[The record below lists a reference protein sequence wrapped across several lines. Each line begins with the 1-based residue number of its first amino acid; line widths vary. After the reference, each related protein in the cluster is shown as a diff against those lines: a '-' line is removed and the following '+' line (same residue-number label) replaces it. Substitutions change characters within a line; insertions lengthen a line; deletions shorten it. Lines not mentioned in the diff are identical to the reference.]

1 MSADASSSKN
11 TADGMSSGSVPTGP
25 PGESQEARQFGAGSE
40 RDLVDRYWRRNAGT
54 VTAVLLVCFAVSLL
68 PIGFAT
74 LLNTIVVSGVPF
86 GHYMGVQGTLAIFVL
101 LTAGYAARTAFD
113 DRRRDLRA
121 QRGQGS

>member
-25 PGESQEARQFGAGSE
+25 PGKPQEARRSGAGSE
-40 RDLVDRYWRRNAGT
+40 RDLVDRYWRRNARA
-54 VTAVLLVCFAVSLL
+54 VTAVLLVGFAVSLL
-68 PIGFAT
+68 PIGFAA
-74 LLNTIVVSGVPF
+74 LSNTIVVSGVPF